1 MNMELS
7 RESQAGSPT
16 TTAVATGRNGRPT
29 MRAIVQDRY
38 GAPEEVLQ
46 LGAIPKPTVG
56 DEEVLVRVRAAV
68 VSGTDWH
75 LLRGLPYVA
84 RLVTGL
90 RKPKNRVPGLELAG
104 TVEAVGKHVSSL
116 TAGDE
121 VFGWCDG
128 SFAEYAVV
136 PEGQLLP
143 KPANLSLEEA
153 AAVPIAAFTALQ
165 GVRLARIR
173 PGQKV
178 LITGASGGVGTYAVQ
193 IAKLHGAEV
202 TGVCSTAKM
211 DLVRSLGADHVIDY
225 TKQHFTESGER
236 YDALIDLYGN
246 PSLSDCRRALERRG
260 TLVFIGGTG
269 GKWFMGVDRWIRGLL
284 MAPFLGL
291 KVRPLIH
298 KDSHQDL
305 ATIKGLIETGELAP
319 VLDRTF
325 PLAEVADAIEYVREG
340 RAQGQVMIRVDGS

>member
-1 MNMELS
+1 MELS
-7 RESQAGSPT
+7 KELK
-16 TTAVATGRNGRPT
+16 VGRPQIDQPIDHEIEGHAT

-38 GAPEEVLQ
+38 GTPEEVLQ
-46 LGAIPKPTVG
+46 LDEITRPTVG
-56 DEEVLVRVRAAV
+56 DGEVLVRVRAAV

-84 RLVTGL
+84 RFVTGL
-90 RKPKNRVPGLELAG
+90 RRPKNRVPGLEVAG
-104 TVEAVGKHVSSL
+104 TVEAVGRAVESIA
-116 TAGDE
+116 AGDE

-136 PEGQLLP
+136 PEDQLLP
-143 KPANLSLEEA
+143 KPANVSLEEA

-165 GVRLARIR
+165 GVRLARIQ
-173 PGQKV
+173 PGHKV
-178 LITGASGGVGTYAVQ
+178 LITGASGGVGIYAVQ
-193 IAKLHGAEV
+193 IARLHGAEV

-211 DLVRSLGADHVIDY
+211 DLVRSLGADHVVDY
-225 TKQHFTESGER
+225 TKNHFTESGES

-246 PSLSDCRRALERRG
+246 PSLSDCRRTLKSWG

-284 MAPFLGL
+284 MAPFLRL

-298 KDSHQDL
+298 KDSHEDL
-305 ATIKGLIETGELAP
+305 VVIRDLIETGQVRP

-325 PLAEVADAIEYVREG
+325 PLAEVADAIRFVREG
-340 RAQGQVMIRVDGS
+340 RARGQIVIRVGAS